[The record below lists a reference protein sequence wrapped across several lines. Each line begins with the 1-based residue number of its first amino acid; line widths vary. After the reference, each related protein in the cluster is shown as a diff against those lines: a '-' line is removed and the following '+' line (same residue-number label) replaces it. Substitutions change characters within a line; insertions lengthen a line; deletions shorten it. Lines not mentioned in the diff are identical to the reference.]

1 MDNYE
6 IKLKKNGKRKKIKLK
21 KKQTKNGITHHTVL
35 ILICCWVNISIMIF
49 YFKF

>member
-6 IKLKKNGKRKKIKLK
+6 IKLKMENVKISNQRKK
-21 KKQTKNGITHHTVL
+21 QNKNGITHHTGL

-49 YFKF
+49 LL